1 MHERTRIAAALAASA
16 LLAGCASGPDYRAP
30 ASTLEAGFVSPAAA
44 GEPPAAFWR
53 GFADPRLDA
62 LIADAMRANADVRS
76 AQARLQEAR
85 ASLGEADAGRLPTL
99 DLGAGA
105 GRGNSLPGLPVDNYV
120 SASASF
126 NWELDFFGRNRR
138 ASESAAAQVQ
148 AGEAGVLAA
157 QRLVGAEV
165 ATQYLTLR
173 ALQQRLVVAQESL
186 VNQRD
191 SQRIVRSR
199 FDLGRGTPLDVARA
213 NALVESTEATIP
225 ALQAAIER
233 TAFRLAT
240 LTGRTPRAT
249 LTALAETKP
258 LPSLPVVAAEGLAAG
273 TPQGLLER
281 RPDIRVSERQLAA
294 ATAAIGV
301 ARADLYP
308 RISLVGL
315 LGFTSNRLADLFDSA
330 GRTRNLGASLSWT
343 ALDFGRVRNRI
354 GASEARAQQS
364 LVQWEQTV
372 QLALEETE
380 GALSQYTR
388 NVQQAARLENAARES
403 AEAARLARVRYEA
416 GAADFLTVLDAERTL
431 LSARDALVQAQQG
444 SLTGLVAVYRALGG
458 GWEVAANP

>member
-1 MHERTRIAAALAASA
+1 MREPALIAAAVLA
-16 LLAGCASGPDYRAP
+16 LLAGCASGPDYHAP
-30 ASTLEAGFVSPAAA
+30 VSTLEANFVSPAPA

-53 GFADPRLDA
+53 GFADPALDA
-62 LIADAMRANADVRS
+62 LIADAMRVNADVRG

-85 ASLGEADAGRLPTL
+85 ANLGEADASRRPVVGV
-99 DLGAGA
+99 GAGA
-105 GRGNSLPGLPVDNYV
+105 GRGNDIGFPIDNYATV
-120 SASASF
+120 SGSF
-126 NWELDFFGRNRR
+126 NWELDFFGRHRR

-173 ALQQRLVVAQESL
+173 ALQQRLLVAQESL
-186 VNQRD
+186 VNQRE
-191 SQRIVRSR
+191 SQRIVGARA
-199 FDLGRGTPLDVARA
+199 DLGRGTPLDVARA
-213 NALVESTEATIP
+213 NALVETTEATIP
-225 ALQAAIER
+225 ALQAAVER
-233 TAFRLAT
+233 SAFRLAT
-240 LTGRTPRAT
+240 LAGRTPRAT
-249 LTALAETKP
+249 LTALTDPMP
-258 LPSLPVVAAEGLAAG
+258 LPSLPAVAAQGLAAG

-281 RPDIRVSERQLAA
+281 RPDIRVAERQLAA

-301 ARADLYP
+301 AKADLYP

-315 LGFTSNRLADLFDSA
+315 LGFTSSRLEDLFDSA
-330 GRTRNLGASLSWT
+330 GRNTNLGASLSWT

-354 GASEARAQQS
+354 GASEARAQQA

-380 GALSQYTR
+380 GALTQYTR

-416 GAADFLTVLDAERTL
+416 GAVDFLTVLDAERSL
-431 LSARDALVQAQQG
+431 LAARDALVQAQQG

-458 GWEVAANP
+458 GWEVAP